1 MTILAVF
8 LFVFTL
14 WLLLNTIRNMY
25 LAYREQEKTVKAFCA
40 AINQSNVSKYIKNNS
55 NQIAKEYV
63 EDTLSTYFTVII
75 LLTLYVVFLGAYLYM
90 YVL

>member
-1 MTILAVF
+1 MTILAVL
-8 LFVFTL
+8 LFVLTL
-14 WLLLNTIRNMY
+14 WLLLNTIHNMY
-25 LAYREQEKTVKAFCA
+25 IAYREQEETMKAFCA

-63 EDTLSTYFTVII
+63 EDTLSTYFTGII

>member
-8 LFVFTL
+8 LFALTL

-25 LAYREQEKTVKAFCA
+25 IAYREQEETMKAFCA
-40 AINQSNVSKYIKNNS
+40 AISQSNVSKYIKNNS

-63 EDTLSTYFTVII
+63 EDTLSTYFTGIV

>member
-1 MTILAVF
+1 
-8 LFVFTL
+8 
-14 WLLLNTIRNMY
+14 MY
-25 LAYREQEKTVKAFCA
+25 LAYREQEETVKAFCA
-40 AINQSNVSKYIKNNS
+40 AINNQSNVSKYIKNNS

-63 EDTLSTYFTVII
+63 ENTLNTYFTSII

>member
-8 LFVFTL
+8 LFVLTL

-25 LAYREQEKTVKAFCA
+25 LAYREQEETMKAFCA
-40 AINQSNVSKYIKNNS
+40 AISQSNVSKYIKNNS
-55 NQIAKEYV
+55 TQIAKEYV
-63 EDTLSTYFTVII
+63 EDTLSTYFTGII

>member
-8 LFVFTL
+8 LFVLTL
-14 WLLLNTIRNMY
+14 WLLLNTIHNMY
-25 LAYREQEKTVKAFCA
+25 LTYREQEETMKAFCA

-63 EDTLSTYFTVII
+63 EDTLSTYFTGII

>member
-8 LFVFTL
+8 LFVLTL

-25 LAYREQEKTVKAFCA
+25 VTYREQEETMKAFCA
-40 AINQSNVSKYIKNNS
+40 AISQSNVSKYIKNNS
-55 NQIAKEYV
+55 SQIAKEYV
-63 EDTLSTYFTVII
+63 EDTLSTYFTGII

>member
-8 LFVFTL
+8 LFVLTL

-25 LAYREQEKTVKAFCA
+25 LAYREQEETMKAFCA

-63 EDTLSTYFTVII
+63 EDTLSTYFTGII

>member
-25 LAYREQEKTVKAFCA
+25 LAYREQEETVKAFCA

-63 EDTLSTYFTVII
+63 EDTLSTYFTGII

>member
-1 MTILAVF
+1 MTILAVL
-8 LFVFTL
+8 LFVLTL

-25 LAYREQEKTVKAFCA
+25 IAYREQEETMKAFCA

-63 EDTLSTYFTVII
+63 EDTLSTYFTGII

>member
-8 LFVFTL
+8 LFVLTL

-25 LAYREQEKTVKAFCA
+25 LAYREQEETVKAFCA

-63 EDTLSTYFTVII
+63 EDTLSTYFTGII

>member
-8 LFVFTL
+8 LFVLTL
-14 WLLLNTIRNMY
+14 WLLLKATYNMY
-25 LAYREQEKTVKAFCA
+25 IAYREQEETMKAFCT
-40 AINQSNVSKYIKNNS
+40 AISQSNVPKYIKNNS
-55 NQIAKEYV
+55 TQIAKEYV
-63 EDTLSTYFTVII
+63 KDTLSTYFTGII

>member
-1 MTILAVF
+1 MTILAVL
-8 LFVFTL
+8 LFVLTL

-25 LAYREQEKTVKAFCA
+25 IAYREQEETMKAFCA
-40 AINQSNVSKYIKNNS
+40 AISQSNVSKYIKNNS
-55 NQIAKEYV
+55 SQIAKEYV
-63 EDTLSTYFTVII
+63 EDTLSTYFTGII

>member
-8 LFVFTL
+8 LFVLTL

-40 AINQSNVSKYIKNNS
+40 AINQSNVPKYIKNNS

-63 EDTLSTYFTVII
+63 EDTLSTYFTGII
-75 LLTLYVVFLGAYLYM
+75 LFTLYVVFLGAYLYM